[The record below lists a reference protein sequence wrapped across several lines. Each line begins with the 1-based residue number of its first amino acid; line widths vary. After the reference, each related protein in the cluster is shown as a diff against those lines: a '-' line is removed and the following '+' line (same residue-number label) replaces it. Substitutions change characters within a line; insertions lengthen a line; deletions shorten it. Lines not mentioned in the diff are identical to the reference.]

1 MKWPDLEVLH
11 LIAAHGSLAGAGR
24 ALGIRHTTVGR
35 RLDAL
40 ERATGAKLVDR
51 LPRGVSLTAAGRAL
65 ASLAADVDELMVA
78 ADRQLRGERQ
88 QIAGTVVVTAPPMIA
103 NDIVAPGLAPLLAR
117 HPGLVVTLSASSF
130 PLSLMRNES
139 DIALRLGDPTEM
151 SLIARRVGTVRL
163 GLYATPAI
171 AAAPPATWRFVSY
184 GDELAHLP
192 HHRWFADVIGTRAV
206 ALSKVVDDN
215 CALIDEKAG
224 VKYGDY
230 ARSASKSMKDAASSL
245 DEKSLDD
252 LGNDAKEFVRTS
264 PGVAIGMALAA
275 GYLIGRVLKKG

>member
-1 MKWPDLEVLH
+1 MDETITTTPGTADT
-11 LIAAHGSLAGAGR
+11 AAKNHFSRALDEAKAGAQ
-24 ALGIRHTTVGR
+24 
-35 RLDAL
+35 
-40 ERATGAKLVDR
+40 
-51 LPRGVSLTAAGRAL
+51 AL
-65 ASLAADVDELMVA
+65 ADEYRGKFNQKKDEVSGDAKVKSDEARLKANAYAAEA
-78 ADRQLRGERQ
+78 K
-88 QIAGTVVVTAPPMIA
+88 TK
-103 NDIVAPGLAPLLAR
+103 
-117 HPGLVVTLSASSF
+117 
-130 PLSLMRNES
+130 
-139 DIALRLGDPTEM
+139 
-151 SLIARRVGTVRL
+151 
-163 GLYATPAI
+163 AT
-171 AAAPPATWRFVSY
+171 
-184 GDELAHLP
+184 ELAYE
-192 HHRWFADVIGTRAV
+192 AKGKASQGIV